1 LASLHRPALLVRLA
15 VAAAAALATTVAF
28 AQAYPTQPI
37 KFIVPYT
44 TGTGMD
50 TIARV
55 TGSKLAARLGQPVVV
70 ENRPGASGNIGA
82 AMVAKAPADGHTL
95 MVTANTMLMA
105 ASIYR
110 NVPYDVLQD
119 FTPIT
124 MAAYGTMALVATTK
138 SGIDSVDTLIRRAK
152 AEPNK
157 ITYGSPGIGTPH
169 HLAMELF
176 KDVSATEILHV
187 PYKGTAGA
195 VTDLL
200 AGQIDLMFFPVH
212 TAAPHVKSG
221 KMKAL
226 AVGSAKRHPAAPDV
240 PTLKELGVPNVEVE
254 AWYAFFGPKD
264 LPAPILEKLS
274 GELRSILGEAE
285 VRDMLNKSGLDTA
298 SSTPQELK
306 AIVER
311 DFPRWA
317 AVIKKN
323 NITAE

>member
-1 LASLHRPALLVRLA
+1 MIKLAFAA
-15 VAAAAALATTVAF
+15 VAALAMTGAF
-28 AQAYPTQPI
+28 GQAYPTQPI

-44 TGTGMD
+44 QGTGMD

-55 TGSKLAARLGQPVVV
+55 TGAKLAARLGQPVVV

-82 AMVAKAPADGHTL
+82 AMVAKAAPDGHTL

-105 ASIYR
+105 ASIYK

-119 FTPIT
+119 FTPVT

-138 SGIDSVDTLIRRAK
+138 SGIDSVPTLIQRAK
-152 AEPNK
+152 AAPNK

-176 KDVSATEILHV
+176 KDVTGTEVLHV

-254 AWYAFFGPKD
+254 AWYAFFGPKN
-264 LPAPILEKLS
+264 LPGPILEKLNS
-274 GELRSILGEAE
+274 ELRAILAEPE
-285 VRDMLNKSGLDTA
+285 VREMLNKSGLDTS
-298 SSTPQELK
+298 SSTPQELR
-306 AIVER
+306 AIAER

>member
-1 LASLHRPALLVRLA
+1 MLKTILGA
-15 VAAAAALATTVAF
+15 VASAVLATSAF
-28 AQAYPTQPI
+28 AQAYPSQPI

-44 TGTGMD
+44 QGTGMD

-55 TGSKLAARLGQPVVV
+55 TGTKLAARLGQPVVV

-82 AMVAKAPADGHTL
+82 AMVAKAPADGYTL
-95 MVTANTMLMA
+95 MVSANTMLMA

-124 MAAYGTMALVATTK
+124 MAAYGTMALVATTQ
-138 SGIDSVDTLIRRAK
+138 SGLESVQALVQRAK
-152 AEPNK
+152 TAPNK
-157 ITYGSPGIGTPH
+157 LTYGSPGIGTPH

-176 KDVSATEILHV
+176 KDVTGIEILHV

-200 AGQIDLMFFPVH
+200 GGQIDLMFFPVH
-212 TAAPHVKSG
+212 TAAPHVKAG
-221 KMKAL
+221 KMRAL

-254 AWYAFFGPKD
+254 AWYAFFGPNN
-264 LPAPILEKLS
+264 LPAPLLEKLNT
-274 GELRSILGEAE
+274 ELRAILAESE
-285 VRDMLNKSGLDTA
+285 VREMLNKSGLDVS
-298 SSTPQELK
+298 SSTPAELK
-306 AIVER
+306 AIMQR

-317 AVIKKN
+317 AVISKN
-323 NITAE
+323 KITAE

>member
-1 LASLHRPALLVRLA
+1 MFKTILTTAVLLACANPVLA
-15 VAAAAALATTVAF
+15 
-28 AQAYPTQPI
+28 QSYPNQPI
-37 KFIVPYT
+37 KFVVPYT
-44 TGTGMD
+44 PGTGMD

-55 TGSKLAARLGQPVVV
+55 TGPRLAARLGQPVVV
-70 ENRPGASGNIGA
+70 ENRAGASGNIGA
-82 AMVAKAPADGHTL
+82 DLVARAPADGHTL

-105 ASIYR
+105 ASIYK
-110 NVPYDVLQD
+110 NVPYDVQSD

-138 SGIDSVDTLIRRAK
+138 SGIDSIQTLVARAK
-152 AEPNK
+152 AAPNK
-157 ITYGSPGIGTPH
+157 MTYGSPGIGTPH

-176 KDVSATEILHV
+176 KDVTNTQILHV

-200 AGQIDLMFFPVH
+200 GGQIELMFFPVH
-212 TAAPHVKSG
+212 TAMPHVKAG

-226 AVGSAKRHPAAPDV
+226 AVGSAKRHATAPDV
-240 PTLKELGVPNVEVE
+240 PTLNEAGVPNVEVE
-254 AWYAFFGPKD
+254 VWYAFFGPKN
-264 LPAPILEKLS
+264 LPVAVLTLLNK
-274 GELRSILGEAE
+274 ELRAILDDAE
-285 VRDMLNKSGLDTA
+285 VRAALNKSGLDTE
-298 SSTPQELK
+298 SSTPEELRK
-306 AIVER
+306 IVGR

>member
-1 LASLHRPALLVRLA
+1 MLKTIIGA
-15 VAAAAALATTVAF
+15 VASAILATNAY
-28 AQAYPTQPI
+28 AQAYPSQPI

-44 TGTGMD
+44 QGTGMD

-55 TGSKLAARLGQPVVV
+55 TGAKLAARLGQPVVV

-95 MVTANTMLMA
+95 MVSANTMLMA
-105 ASIYR
+105 ASTYK

-119 FTPIT
+119 FAPIT

-138 SGIDSVDTLIRRAK
+138 SGVDSVPALVQRAK
-152 AEPNK
+152 ANPNK
-157 ITYGSPGIGTPH
+157 MTYGSPGVGTPH

-176 KDVSATEILHV
+176 KDVAGIEVLHV

-200 AGQIDLMFFPVH
+200 GGQIDLMFFPVH

-221 KMKAL
+221 AMKAL

-240 PTLKELGVPNVEVE
+240 PTLKEVGVPNVEVE
-254 AWYAFFGPKD
+254 AWYAFFGPKN
-264 LPAPILEKLS
+264 LPAPILQKLNS
-274 GELRSILGEAE
+274 ELRAILAE
-285 VRDMLNKSGLDTA
+285 PDVRDMLNKSGLDIE
-298 SSTPQELK
+298 SSTPAELK
-306 AIVER
+306 AIMER

-317 AVIKKN
+317 AVISKN
-323 NITAE
+323 KITVE